1 MASAPTTR
9 DAPRRPHSEA
19 APAKRA
25 PHPGLRVHGHRVGPF
40 LIAAAVIGV
49 GIHFAFPALAGL
61 ERSIELVERA
71 DPWWIAVAICCSAG
85 SLACYVAI
93 FRYTVSEG
101 VAGSQRLG
109 WAECYQITMASQA
122 ASTVVTA
129 GGAGGIALIL
139 WALGRAGLPRAQA
152 IARLVAFLAI
162 HYVIYLGALVVFGLG
177 LWLGLLPGGAPT
189 ALTLV
194 PAVVAG
200 LGLLA
205 VAVTVARPAPLE
217 RVAASR
223 PDGKITHLAARLTDA
238 PAALADGMRYAA
250 SLLQPRS
257 RGLTIAL
264 IAVAYWASNLAV
276 LAACFEAFGARP
288 ELAGL
293 VQAFF
298 VGMTANLLPLLPGGV
313 GSVEAGLIGALL
325 AFGEP
330 GPEVVVSVLAY
341 RLIGYWLP
349 TIPESIAYAQLTRT
363 VTRWRA
369 PRSTRPA

>member
-1 MASAPTTR
+1 MAGASTTR
-9 DAPRRPHSEA
+9 DAHGRPDPDA
-19 APAKRA
+19 APARRRSR
-25 PHPGLRVHGHRVGPF
+25 PGLQVHGHRVEPF

-61 ERSIELVERA
+61 KRSLELVEHA

-85 SLACYVAI
+85 SLGCYVAI
-93 FRYTVSEG
+93 FRYTVAEG
-101 VAGSQRLG
+101 SPGSQRLG

-139 WALGRAGLPRAQA
+139 WALRKAGMPRPQA
-152 IARLVAFLAI
+152 ITRLIAFLAI

-177 LWLGLLPGGAPT
+177 LWLGLLPGNAPT

-205 VAVTVARPAPLE
+205 VAVTVAKPAPLE

-223 PDGKITHLAARLTDA
+223 PDGRISRLAARLTDA
-238 PAALADGMRYAA
+238 PAALADGTRYAA
-250 SLLQPRS
+250 SLLRPRS
-257 RGLTIAL
+257 RGLM
-264 IAVAYWASNLAV
+264 IAVIAFAYWATNIAV

-293 VQAFF
+293 VEAFF

-341 RLIGYWLP
+341 RLIGYWAP

-369 PRSTRPA
+369 PGPSGPA